1 MLPCCSLQGSS
12 PLGSIAVGDGKGPKL
27 SPAGEDLLAARELK
41 ERMVPFKG
49 CGESRT
55 MRKKSMLQERVMC
68 PLVKLPSPSL
78 LGTILYQNSWEQ
90 KT

>member
-41 ERMVPFKG
+41 ERMIPFKG
-49 CGESRT
+49 RGESRT
-55 MRKKSMLQERVMC
+55 VRKKSMLQERVMC

-78 LGTILYQNSWEQ
+78 LGTICI
-90 KT
+90 TPA